1 MLGFNCGN
9 FSFLFLLPSAVCL
22 LPYPNQDHQKL
33 PRTPRVFTLEN
44 VPRYQ
49 NSQSFSIILSALEQ
63 EGYSVD
69 YSVVNMDKFGL
80 PQALFP

>member
-1 MLGFNCGN
+1 M
-9 FSFLFLLPSAVCL
+9 
-22 LPYPNQDHQKL
+22 
-33 PRTPRVFTLEN
+33 FTLEN